1 MRPPLLRL
9 QGDKPKREEPMRSIL
24 TLAVAGL
31 IAASSLTAASAAP
44 KHKRH
49 ARAEAP
55 AAQRVEPVEATAPPI
70 FQTPNACWSDEGYGR
85 FSSCDEG
92 GY

>member
-1 MRPPLLRL
+1 
-9 QGDKPKREEPMRSIL
+9 MRSIL

-31 IAASSLTAASAAP
+31 IAASALAPASAAP

-49 ARAEAP
+49 ARTEAP
-55 AAQRVEPVEATAPPI
+55 AAQRVEPVDAVPPAV

>member
-1 MRPPLLRL
+1 
-9 QGDKPKREEPMRSIL
+9 MRSIL

-31 IAASSLTAASAAP
+31 IAAAALAPASAAT

-49 ARAEAP
+49 ARTEAP
-55 AAQRVEPVEATAPPI
+55 AAQRCRTRWRLLSPVY
-70 FQTPNACWSDEGYGR
+70 QTPNACWSDEGYGR

-92 GY
+92 GGS

>member
-1 MRPPLLRL
+1 
-9 QGDKPKREEPMRSIL
+9 MRSIL

-31 IAASSLTAASAAP
+31 IAAAALAPASAAT

-49 ARAEAP
+49 ARTAAP
-55 AAQRVEPVEATAPPI
+55 MAQRIDPVEAAPPPV
-70 FQTPNACWSDEGYGR
+70 FQTPNSCWSDEGYGR
-85 FSSCDEG
+85 FSPCDEG

>member
-1 MRPPLLRL
+1 M
-9 QGDKPKREEPMRSIL
+9 GDRTNEEYPMRSIL
-24 TLAVAGL
+24 TLAAAGL
-31 IAASSLTAASAAP
+31 ITAAALTPASAAP

-49 ARAEAP
+49 VRTEAP
-55 AAQRVEPVEATAPPI
+55 AAQRIEPVEAAAPPVY
-70 FQTPNACWSDEGYGR
+70 QTPNACWSDEGYGR

>member
-1 MRPPLLRL
+1 
-9 QGDKPKREEPMRSIL
+9 MRSIL
-24 TLAVAGL
+24 TLAVAGFVAV
-31 IAASSLTAASAAP
+31 AAVAPTSAAP

-49 ARAEAP
+49 ARAEGPAATQRVAP
-55 AAQRVEPVEATAPPI
+55 AEVVPPTY
-70 FQTPNACWSDEGYGR
+70 QAPNACWSDEGYGR

>member
-1 MRPPLLRL
+1 
-9 QGDKPKREEPMRSIL
+9 MRSIL

-31 IAASSLTAASAAP
+31 IAAAAVMPASAAT

-49 ARAEAP
+49 VRTEAPMAQRIDPAEA
-55 AAQRVEPVEATAPPI
+55 AARPVY
-70 FQTPNACWSDEGYGR
+70 QTPNACWSDEGYGR
-85 FSSCDEG
+85 FSACDEG

>member
-1 MRPPLLRL
+1 
-9 QGDKPKREEPMRSIL
+9 MRSIL

-31 IAASSLTAASAAP
+31 ITAAALAPASAAP

-49 ARAEAP
+49 LRAEAP
-55 AAQRVEPVEATAPPI
+55 AAQRIEPVEAAPPVY
-70 FQTPNACWSDEGYGR
+70 QMPNGCWSDEGYGR

>member
-1 MRPPLLRL
+1 
-9 QGDKPKREEPMRSIL
+9 MRSIL

-31 IAASSLTAASAAP
+31 IAASALAPASAAT
-44 KHKRH
+44 KHKRQ
-49 ARAEAP
+49 ARTEAP
-55 AAQRVEPVEATAPPI
+55 VAQRVEPVEAAAPPVY
-70 FQTPNACWSDEGYGR
+70 QTPNACWSDEGYGR

>member
-1 MRPPLLRL
+1 MRA
-9 QGDKPKREEPMRSIL
+9 IL

-31 IAASSLTAASAAP
+31 LAAAAVAPAAAAT

-49 ARAEAP
+49 VRTEAP
-55 AAQRVEPVEATAPPI
+55 ATQRVEPAPAPI

>member
-1 MRPPLLRL
+1 
-9 QGDKPKREEPMRSIL
+9 MRSIL

-31 IAASSLTAASAAP
+31 ITAAALAPASAAP

-49 ARAEAP
+49 LRTEAP
-55 AAQRVEPVEATAPPI
+55 AAQRIDPAEAIARPVY
-70 FQTPNACWSDEGYGR
+70 QTPNACWSDEGYGR

>member
-1 MRPPLLRL
+1 
-9 QGDKPKREEPMRSIL
+9 MRSIL
-24 TLAVAGL
+24 TLAVAGFVAVAA
-31 IAASSLTAASAAP
+31 IAPASAAP

-49 ARAEAP
+49 VRAEA
-55 AAQRVEPVEATAPPI
+55 AATQRVEPSEVAPPVY
-70 FQTPNACWSDEGYGR
+70 QTPNACWSDEGYGR

>member
-1 MRPPLLRL
+1 
-9 QGDKPKREEPMRSIL
+9 MRSIL
-24 TLAVAGL
+24 TLAVAGFVAVAA
-31 IAASSLTAASAAP
+31 IAPASAAP

-49 ARAEAP
+49 VRAEAP
-55 AAQRVEPVEATAPPI
+55 VAQRVDPVDTVAPPI